1 MLSNKYGRFINDGG
15 AYEIRDPR
23 TPSPWTNVV
32 SNGRYG
38 FVVSQNGGGFSW
50 LDHCQLNVITRWN
63 MDLIRDDSGRF
74 LYLRDLDD
82 EVTWS
87 LSPQPCGTAYD
98 AYRCV
103 HQPGMTTFETERS
116 GIRASWSMAVTPED
130 TAEVWTVTLTN
141 DSDRTRRLRLGSYF
155 EWCCGVAPDVKREFH
170 RLFFTTR
177 HDTERSAIIAT
188 KNLWEA
194 PFGTADDHWNR
205 PWPHAAGFAIVGAD
219 EHWAT
224 ADKQAFLGRYGS
236 QADPAGM
243 RERVASHT
251 GRFVDA
257 CAAVG
262 TDLQLEPGASRTI
275 AFVLGI
281 AEDPASLGTLL
292 DRYQTLDAV
301 SSASA
306 GSTGMWDTL
315 LDGGR
320 VSSGMDDLDVLANT
334 WLPYQ
339 AISARMWGRSGY
351 YQQSGAFGYR
361 DQLQDSQLWLQ
372 YDPARC
378 KQQIMLHAAHQFA
391 DGAVYHWWNPLTETG
406 LRSKCSDDYLWLP
419 FVTAAYIRET
429 GDTAILDEKARF
441 VDDEGETSLRDHCWR
456 AIRFSLS
463 RQSERGLP
471 LIGENDWNDG
481 LSHVGTDDAG
491 ESIWLAFFLISVFD
505 EFGSA
510 LRAAGDAPGADECD
524 EQRAAME
531 ATVNAYGWDG
541 KWFRRATDA
550 DGRWLGSNDSLE
562 GKIFL
567 NAQTWAIL
575 ADATDED
582 RMASAWHAVKERL
595 LTDYGALLLAPA
607 YTVPD
612 PKIGYLSRYAPG
624 ARENGGVYMHAA
636 TWALATACKRRD
648 TDAVASIWRS
658 ISPPTRGADAD
669 AYVAEPY
676 VTPGNVDGPLTETP
690 GKAGWTWY
698 TGSAAWLH
706 RVAIEWVLGLRATW
720 AGLLIDP
727 CPIAEMGD
735 VRATRLWRGRRV
747 TVSFDARAYL
757 ADGQARLTVNG
768 VAVDGC
774 VLDESLLDR
783 LAPGGDIAVSVSWVA
798 ASDPTLETAEVKV
811 RTTERSEA

>member
-1 MLSNKYGRFINDGG
+1 MLDNSYGRFIENAS
-15 AYEIRDPR
+15 AYEITDPD

-32 SNGRYG
+32 CNGRYG

-74 LYLRDLDD
+74 VYLRDLDGD
-82 EVTWS
+82 GPTWS
-87 LSPQPCGTAYD
+87 LSPQPCRAGYD
-98 AYRCV
+98 AFRCV
-103 HQPGMTTFETERS
+103 HRPGSTTFETSRE
-116 GIRASWSMAVTPED
+116 GIEASWTLAVAPEE
-130 TAEVWTVTLTN
+130 TAEVWSITLKNTT
-141 DSDRTRRLRLGSYF
+141 DRARRLRLGSSF

-177 HDTERSAIIAT
+177 HDADRRAIVAT
-188 KNLWEA
+188 KNMWEA

-205 PWPHAAGFAIVGAD
+205 PWPHAAGFAIVTDGA
-219 EHWAT
+219 HWAT
-224 ADKQAFLGRYGS
+224 ADRAAFIGRYGT

-243 RERVASHT
+243 RERLETHV

-262 TDLQLEPGASRTI
+262 TDLELQPGESKTI
-275 AFVLGI
+275 AFVLGV
-281 AEDPASLGTLL
+281 ADDAASLGGLL
-292 DRYQTLDAV
+292 DRLSTPKAVEDAI
-301 SSASA
+301 A
-306 GSTGMWDTL
+306 GSGDLWSGV

-320 VSSGMDDLDVLANT
+320 LTSAMPDMDAMTNT

-372 YDPARC
+372 YDPERC
-378 KQQIMLHAAHQFA
+378 KRQIMLHAAHQFA
-391 DGAVYHWWNPLTETG
+391 DGAVYHWWNPITETG

-419 FVTAAYIRET
+419 FVAAAYIRET
-429 GDTAILDEKARF
+429 GDVAILDETARW
-441 VDDEGETSLRDHCWR
+441 VDDETPASLKEHCLR
-456 AIRFSLS
+456 AIRFSPS

-491 ESIWLAFFLISVFD
+491 ESVWLAFFLIGVLD
-505 EFGSA
+505 EFAEA
-510 LRAAGDAPGADECD
+510 LRRAGDAGEADGLQAHRETL
-524 EQRAAME
+524 AKV
-531 ATVNAYGWDG
+531 VNEHGWDG
-541 KWFRRATDA
+541 DWFRRATDA
-550 DGRWLGSNDSLE
+550 DGRWLGSQDSLE

-575 ADATDED
+575 TEATDEARAD
-582 RMASAWHAVKERL
+582 SAWESAKEHL
-595 LTDYGALLLAPA
+595 LTDYGVLLLAPA

-648 TDAVASIWRS
+648 VDAVERIWRGV
-658 ISPPTRGADAD
+658 SPPLRGRDAD

-676 VTPGNVDGPLTETP
+676 VTPGNVDGPLCETP

-706 RVAIEWVLGLRATW
+706 RVTTEWVLGLRATW
-720 AGLLIDP
+720 EGLRIDP
-727 CPIAEMGD
+727 CPFASMGD
-735 VRATRLWRGRRV
+735 VEATRVYRGKRV
-747 TVSFDARAYL
+747 RVSFDAAAFAPGL
-757 ADGQARLTVNG
+757 TPRLTVNG
-768 VAVDGC
+768 EAFSGC
-774 VLDESLLDR
+774 VLDERTLSGL
-783 LAPGGDIAVSVSWVA
+783 GDEISVRVSWVA
-798 ASDPTLETAEVKV
+798 EPMRTELKMPAVEP
-811 RTTERSEA
+811 TTERSGS